1 MQVIVDIHEAIQ
13 IIENVPADKLF
24 LLTFDFDHEVVSNRG
39 VYIDKGKSIKFIE
52 SAKTRIL
59 SGDKYTSQL
68 NLYNVFQD
76 DIYNIKPEGIM
87 KTILLSG
94 IG

>member
-1 MQVIVDIHEAIQ
+1 MQVIVNIHEAIQ
-13 IIENVPADKLF
+13 IIEKVPADQLF
-24 LLTFDFDHEVVSNRG
+24 LLTFDFGHEAVSDRG
-39 VYIDKGKSIKFIE
+39 VYINKVEGIKFII

-68 NLYNVFQD
+68 NLYSVLQD

-87 KTILLSG
+87 KTILLNG
-94 IG
+94 ID